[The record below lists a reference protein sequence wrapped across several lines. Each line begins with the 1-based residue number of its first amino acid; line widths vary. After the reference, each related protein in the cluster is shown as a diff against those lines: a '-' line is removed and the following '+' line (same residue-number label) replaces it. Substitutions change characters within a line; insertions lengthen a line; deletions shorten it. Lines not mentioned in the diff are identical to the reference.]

1 MRLAPRAAIL
11 PLAVRTPRTTA
22 PLFSPAC
29 ACFACQDSHGA
40 HGNAHQEGNP
50 FSGVILASAPHVASG
65 WRKKTT
71 SQQLRRS
78 PAFGR
83 WLPSTT
89 WMPACDR
96 PGIKRLAVLPA
107 AARCARQRRGRGWA
121 ASHRRWRLCLGRLV
135 KLSDGRPWSLAKEE
149 RPLQG
154 RGINHHHHPQSQ
166 PPLLPPLT
174 HIRPFT
180 LFNIRFFSVRQA
192 RHFIFLL
199 FTPCNRNRPAGPI
212 PSAKMQTPT
221 TTMKSLL
228 LLTLTSLATARFG
241 QEGAVQSVIQGL
253 SAFGPPGQAGALAGQ
268 TPGVLLAGASA
279 CAKVRPPQNPAP
291 PTPTNPP
298 LVALPGR
305 RNRLRPRQRPASHRG
320 RRRPRR
326 RREELQ
332 PLCAVGP
339 HAVRQRGAAGDGG
352 AARHRAA
359 GGPRRGGRR
368 RAECQLGG
376 EPAGGV

>member
-11 PLAVRTPRTTA
+11 PLGVRTPRTTA

-50 FSGVILASAPHVASG
+50 FPGVILASAPHVASG

-135 KLSDGRPWSLAKEE
+135 KPSDGRPWSLAKEE

-166 PPLLPPLT
+166 PPLLPPSRTSALSLSST
-174 HIRPFT
+174 FASSPFDRLDI
-180 LFNIRFFSVRQA
+180 LF
-192 RHFIFLL
+192 FL
-199 FTPCNRNRPAGPI
+199 
-212 PSAKMQTPT
+212 S
-221 TTMKSLL
+221 SLL
-228 LLTLTSLATARFG
+228 VIETARPVPF
-241 QEGAVQSVIQGL
+241 
-253 SAFGPPGQAGALAGQ
+253 
-268 TPGVLLAGASA
+268 
-279 CAKVRPPQNPAP
+279 PPQKCKP
-291 PTPTNPP
+291 PPP
-298 LVALPGR
+298 P
-305 RNRLRPRQRPASHRG
+305 
-320 RRRPRR
+320 
-326 RREELQ
+326 
-332 PLCAVGP
+332 
-339 HAVRQRGAAGDGG
+339 
-352 AARHRAA
+352 
-359 GGPRRGGRR
+359 
-368 RAECQLGG
+368 
-376 EPAGGV
+376 